1 MSATRRLHEARKTR
15 RRISHTFS
23 LMRTG
28 ALTLEHVLNKP
39 PVHLK
44 RVRIHTLMMHAPK
57 MGEAGVR
64 KCLREAKIEGIEF
77 VGTLDEDQRK
87 RIIEHLPPRAR

>member
-28 ALTLEHVLNKP
+28 ALTIEYLLTAPPQHLN
-39 PVHLK
+39 

-77 VGTLDEDQRK
+77 VGNLDDDSRK